1 MSKVYLDSCMIIGLI
16 EGDAR
21 QQQLLKLRLRSHRIF
36 SSELARLKSRILAI
50 RQNNEV
56 YLQRFDLFF
65 EACEIIELNRAVFER
80 ATKLRVEHNLKTP
93 DSLHLAAAIQASCDE
108 FWTNDQ
114 HLAKAAS
121 NHLIIV
127 DWAVLESET
136 R

>member
-21 QQQLLKLRLRSHRIF
+21 QQQLLKSRLRSHRIF
-36 SSELARLKSRILAI
+36 SSELARLESRILAI
-50 RQNNEV
+50 RQNNEI

-80 ATKLRVEHNLKTP
+80 ATALRVEHNLKTP

-114 HLAKAAS
+114 RLAKAA
-121 NHLIIV
+121 NEHLIVV
-127 DWAVLESET
+127 DWAILENDA
-136 R
+136 